1 MFKLILSVGIFFI
14 AMLLSCY
21 FFVGVSLIKSLQ
33 MTFIITIFHILSL
46 FINRRNKFEKNKTL

>member
-1 MFKLILSVGIFFI
+1 MFKLIVSVGLFFI
-14 AMLLSCY
+14 AMLLCCY